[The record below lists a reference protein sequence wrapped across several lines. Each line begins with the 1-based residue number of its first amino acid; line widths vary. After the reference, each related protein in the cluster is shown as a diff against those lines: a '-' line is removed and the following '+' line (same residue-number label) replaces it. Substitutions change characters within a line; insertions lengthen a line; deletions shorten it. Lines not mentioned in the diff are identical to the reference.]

1 MVIIDKRKSLTKRL
15 KKAKN
20 IFIMAHKDLDLDAL
34 GSSIGM
40 YVILK
45 NKKKNCFLVID
56 DTKHELGVEKI
67 LKELDGFLTIIKS
80 SEVDKNLHKK
90 DSKNLLL
97 ILDTNKKDLVQS
109 DSVLKKIK
117 NKIVEK
123 FQVRCYIG
131 NRWENV
137 FLCAEKF
144 LEKF

>member
-67 LKELDGFLTIIKS
+67 LKELDGCLTIIKS

-90 DSKNLLL
+90 DSKNFF
-97 ILDTNKKDLVQS
+97 
-109 DSVLKKIK
+109 
-117 NKIVEK
+117 IVE
-123 FQVRCYIG
+123 
-131 NRWENV
+131 E
-137 FLCAEKF
+137 
-144 LEKF
+144 